1 MGLLDLFLPERCAA
15 CDALSGGAPG
25 LCTSCAL
32 SLYPLGAACPVCGE
46 PGERAERCRRCAA
59 APPPF
64 YRLDA
69 PYRYGGELATA
80 LCRLKYGGAKSA
92 GRFELAR
99 PLGALLAPALAVLLT
114 PALGVLLTPGLA
126 AGKPDLLVPV
136 PLHPARLRARG
147 FSQAHALCAAARAT
161 LGAHAPPLAAVL
173 ERHRAT
179 SAQAGL
185 NRAGRARNVNGAFAV
200 APRAVPRIAGRA
212 VLLID
217 DVVTTGA
224 TAAACATA
232 LLAAGAARVS
242 VLALARAEA

>member
-99 PLGALLAPALAVLLT
+99 PLGALLAPALAALLT

-185 NRAGRARNVNGAFAV
+185 I
-200 APRAVPRIAGRA
+200 AP
-212 VLLID
+212 
-217 DVVTTGA
+217 
-224 TAAACATA
+224 
-232 LLAAGAARVS
+232 AARATS
-242 VLALARAEA
+242 TAPSLSPRGPYRASPAALCCSSTTS